1 MLAGYIN
8 KNYYN
13 NTKKIDIKDTKE
25 TKERKENKKIVKKYS
40 SDMRDYFY
48 NLEDTKQ
55 KELIEIEKKISI
67 INNNILPLR
76 YQILNADLD
85 IKIKATAIKKIEALS
100 NLEPS
105 TADIMV

>member
-1 MLAGYIN
+1 M
-8 KNYYN
+8 
-13 NTKKIDIKDTKE
+13 
-25 TKERKENKKIVKKYS
+25 
-40 SDMRDYFY
+40 
-48 NLEDTKQ
+48 KQ

-105 TADIMV
+105 TTEYYKISNWVDGLLKIPFGKYKELPI